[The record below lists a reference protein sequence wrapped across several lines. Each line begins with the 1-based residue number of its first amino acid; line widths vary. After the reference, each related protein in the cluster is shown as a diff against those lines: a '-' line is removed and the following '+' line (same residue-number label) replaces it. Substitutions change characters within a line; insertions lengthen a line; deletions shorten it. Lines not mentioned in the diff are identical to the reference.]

1 MFDSV
6 NMSEKD
12 VRASSA
18 VDIKRSTESV
28 GVAGLGYVGLSV
40 AAAFDRAGWDVV
52 GYDISESTIDRLRN
66 GNASS
71 SVISGRE
78 LSDLDIHFTTDPGF
92 ASDVDF
98 VIIAVPTPT
107 DDRETPNLDYVK
119 SAGETIG
126 ENLSPGTTV
135 ILESTVFPG
144 ATREVLIPALE
155 RTSGFTAGEEF
166 DVGYS
171 PERISPGDQNR
182 GINDAVKVVSG
193 QNREVKERV
202 RRLYSD
208 VVDAGV
214 WTAPSIEVAEMTKV
228 FENVQRD
235 VNIALVNE
243 LAVACKHLGLNTDD
257 VLDAAGT
264 KWNFHQYSPG
274 LVGGHCIPVDPAH
287 YTHSTEIAGYT
298 PRIAN
303 AARDMNESM
312 TRFINELVIG
322 GLNDCGKVP
331 KESRLLVLGLSYKA
345 NADDIRNTKVDDLI
359 SDLRRYDISIAG
371 YDPKVDDGLLRS
383 KFDIPIR
390 EELSLN
396 GADGLILT
404 TGHDEFRSLS
414 LEDARSKMN
423 ESPLLVDIENMF
435 DPENAERNGFVYK
448 QL

>member
-1 MFDSV
+1 
-6 NMSEKD
+6 MSKQD
-12 VRASSA
+12 VKTSSE
-18 VDIKRSTESV
+18 VDVERSTETV

-40 AAAFDRAGWDVV
+40 AVAFDRTGWDVV

-66 GNASS
+66 GNPSS
-71 SVISGRE
+71 NVISERE
-78 LSDLDIHFTTDPGF
+78 LSDLNIHFTTDPGF
-92 ASDVDF
+92 VSDTDF

-135 ILESTVFPG
+135 VLESTVFPG

-182 GINDAVKVVSG
+182 GIKDVIKVVSG
-193 QNREVKERV
+193 QNREVRERI
-202 RRLYSD
+202 RRLYSN
-208 VVDAGV
+208 VIDAGV
-214 WTAPSIEVAEMTKV
+214 RTAPSIEVAEMMKV

-243 LAVACKHLGLNTDD
+243 LAVACEHLGLNTDE
-257 VLDAAGT
+257 VLEAAGT
-264 KWNFHQYSPG
+264 KWNFHEYSPG

-287 YTHSTEIAGYT
+287 YAHSTEVAGFT
-298 PRIAN
+298 PQIVN
-303 AARDMNESM
+303 TARDMNEFM
-312 TRFINELVIG
+312 TKFVTELTIR

-331 KESRLLVLGLSYKA
+331 KESRLLVFGLSYKA
-345 NADDIRNTKVDDLI
+345 NVDDVRNTKVNDLI
-359 SDLRRYDISIAG
+359 SELQRYDISIAG
-371 YDPKVDDGLLRS
+371 YDPQVDDELLRS
-383 KFDIPIR
+383 KFDIPIC
-390 EELSLN
+390 EEVSFD
-396 GADGLILT
+396 GVDGLIFT
-404 TGHDEFRSLS
+404 TGHDEFQSLS
-414 LEDARSKMN
+414 LEDAHSKMN
-423 ESPLLVDIENMF
+423 EAPLLVDIEDMF
-435 DPENAERNGFVYK
+435 DAENAERCGFAYK